1 MSKII
6 FPELSYK
13 IMGILFTVHND
24 LGPGYMEKHYQKA
37 VKENLI
43 SKRICFKEQN
53 KIILGKD
60 GSIGFYYIDFVI
72 ENKIVLE
79 IKAAPRFSRPN
90 IIQVLRCLKET
101 GLELG
106 ILANFARKELI
117 YRRILR
123 GFKDYA

>member
-13 IMGILFTVHND
+13 IMGILFTVHNE
-24 LGPGYMEKHYQKA
+24 LGSGYMEKHYQRA
-37 VKENLI
+37 VKEHFI
-43 SKRICFKEQN
+43 GKGIHFKEQN
-53 KIILGKD
+53 KIFLGKD
-60 GSIGFYYIDFVI
+60 GSIGRYYIDFVI
-72 ENKIVLE
+72 ENEIVLG
-79 IKAAPRFSRPN
+79 IKAAPRFSRIN
-90 IIQVLRCLKET
+90 IIQVLRYLKET
-101 GLELG
+101 DLELG